1 MQIQKTIK
9 NMFERL
15 WDLIKNITI
24 GAPKLLLRTVW
35 KVVVGCSK
43 AASWCVRMA
52 GLLIWRSLWWG
63 VGACLRAAG
72 MKKAVAEVVEVV
84 EELDHREST
93 SSDGSFTEEEIE
105 EEDEVERPRL
115 LTARRGIGSTV
126 VSVETG
132 AEWGYVAGV
141 SEDGAC
147 WKLST
152 GRFVKKKTMDIVWMW
167 KPIRRVSPQKQE
179 SPKKHTRRPT
189 KFVCHSAEEAVA
201 LLAKHQTGGGG
212 RVEITIE

>member
-24 GAPKLLLRTVW
+24 AAPKLLLRTVW
-35 KVVVGCSK
+35 KVVMGCSK
-43 AASWCVRMA
+43 AVSWCVRMA

-72 MKKAVAEVVEVV
+72 MKKAVDEVG
-84 EELDHREST
+84 EELDNRESP
-93 SSDGSFTEEEIE
+93 SSDGSFTEEEE
-105 EEDEVERPRL
+105 EEEVERPRL

-132 AEWGYVAGV
+132 AEWGYVAGL
-141 SEDGAC
+141 SEDGTC

-152 GRFVKKKTMDIVWMW
+152 GRFVKKRTMDIAWKW
-167 KPIRRVSPQKQE
+167 KPMKRAEERVPAKRE
-179 SPKKHTRRPT
+179 SPKKQRQRTSR

-201 LLAKHQTGGGG
+201 LLAKHQMGGGG